1 MATAVYY
8 PSREEVKGEIM
19 PKGFDRCVKAG
30 GRVRTI
36 KVKGR
41 PRKYLHVCWIG
52 GKSYSGHVKTK
63 KKK

>member
-1 MATAVYY
+1 
-8 PSREEVKGEIM
+8 M